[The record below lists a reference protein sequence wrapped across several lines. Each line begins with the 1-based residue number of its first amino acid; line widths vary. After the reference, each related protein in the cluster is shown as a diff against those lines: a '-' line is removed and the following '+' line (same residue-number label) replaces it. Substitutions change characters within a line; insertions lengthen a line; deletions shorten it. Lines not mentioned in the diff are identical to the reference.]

1 MNSDIGEIRFYQ
13 SVSRVLLNI
22 IYVRLIDYILFKN
35 ILLFLSKIFYH
46 GKITKK
52 FKRIPR
58 ST

>member
-1 MNSDIGEIRFYQ
+1 MREGLR
-13 SVSRVLLNI
+13 NI
-22 IYVRLIDYILFKN
+22 KYVRLIDYILFKN
-35 ILLFLSKIFYH
+35 ILLFLSKFFYH